1 MHLSDGERMI
11 GRTNAVGSKKTA
23 ISVTVTGEGTDMVGG
38 TVTLTNGSTVLTG
51 ITDSSG
57 TYTTAVEIAGTW
69 TIAYVKGER
78 TASGSVT
85 ITTLGITY
93 PVSIAIRYSV
103 TYTMSL
109 NSTTMQTD
117 PTGCFTYAN
126 DCAGFTPVSN
136 TNTSLATATTIG
148 SWGFS
153 DSTGLGPFE
162 MFYATFTG
170 STLHQLLKPSDL
182 TKYIAIWNGSSWDY
196 TQTGNS
202 SITSEN
208 TMLCIPT
215 LYFKGYSG
223 GYDISDGSANGTAYA
238 STIGGHTY
246 NHLAIGVYS
255 AYNSSGKLK
264 SISGVLPTKSQTR
277 ATFRTQANAN
287 GTNWMLWN
295 YHQWNLMRYLTF
307 MVLKSFDG
315 QGRIAYGG
323 LSYSSNTTG
332 LCNALGPYA
341 GSLNSGSSFKC
352 LLENWWC
359 SQFDFI
365 DDFYGSGS
373 GSYYAGQNA
382 VPTDDTNNKT
392 QVITGFTGDWRYG
405 NTIFQND
412 VAWGIAST
420 SGGSTTTG
428 LCDGQRGS
436 SSSNLLGFVGGYSGD
451 GAYAGPSFLNA
462 NADLSY
468 SYGFVGAR
476 LAFVFDI

>member
-1 MHLSDGERMI
+1 MI
-11 GRTNAVGSKKTA
+11 CRTNAVGSKKTA
-23 ISVTVTGEGTDMVGG
+23 ISVTVTGQGTDMVGG
-38 TVTLTNGSTVLTG
+38 TVTLTNGSTTLTG
-51 ITDSSG
+51 TTDSSG

-69 TIAYVKGER
+69 TIAYVKGEGK
-78 TASGSVT
+78 ASGSIT

-93 PVSIAIRYSV
+93 PVSIAIRYSI

-117 PTGCFTYAN
+117 PTACFAYAN

-136 TNTSLATATTIG
+136 TETSLAKATTIG

-223 GYDISDGSANGTAYA
+223 GYDLSDGSANGTAYA

-255 AYNSSGKLK
+255 AYNSSGTLK

-307 MVLKSFDG
+307 MVLKSFNG

-323 LSYSSNTTG
+323 LSYESNTTG

-352 LLENWWC
+352 LLENWWG
-359 SQFDFI
+359 SQYDFI
-365 DDFYGSGS
+365 DDFYGG
-373 GSYYAGQNA
+373 GQGRYYAGQNA
-382 VPTDDTNNKT
+382 VPTDSTNNKT
-392 QVITGFTGDWRYG
+392 QVITGLGNGWWYG

-412 VAWGIAST
+412 VAWGIANA
-420 SGGSTTTG
+420 SGGSLTTG
-428 LCDGQRGS
+428 LCDGQYGTTADGAIGVVGGS
-436 SSSNLLGFVGGYSGD
+436 SDRGD
-451 GAYAGPSFLNA
+451 NAGPSFLLA
-462 NADLSY
+462 
-468 SYGFVGAR
+468 SYGLSRSAGDLGAR